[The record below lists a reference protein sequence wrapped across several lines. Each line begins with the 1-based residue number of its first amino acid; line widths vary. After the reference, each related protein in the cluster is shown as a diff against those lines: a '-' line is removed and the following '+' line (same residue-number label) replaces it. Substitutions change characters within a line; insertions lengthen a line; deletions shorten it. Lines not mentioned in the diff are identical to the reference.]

1 VFAAAGGEGGPGW
14 YEPETCDYEMPE
26 AGMRVLIA
34 HEMHWTL
41 EYTDNTELRDKL
53 EVLAVLSGW
62 NAAQQSHVNG
72 DEDDE

>member
-1 VFAAAGGEGGPGW
+1 
-14 YEPETCDYEMPE
+14 
-26 AGMRVLIA
+26 MRVLIA